1 MKILYFFLNLWVIFT
16 LHNPDI
22 MIIVCVSVMFAL
34 LSLASRYVSDR
45 SLVLLGTA
53 VLLFSLLWHAVTIP
67 SFEKGS
73 HFV

>member
-1 MKILYFFLNLWVIFT
+1 MPVFNNIKF
-16 LHNPDI
+16 
-22 MIIVCVSVMFAL
+22 IVCVLVMFAL

-67 SFEKGS
+67 SFEKGWYFLS
-73 HFV
+73 

>member
-1 MKILYFFLNLWVIFT
+1 
-16 LHNPDI
+16 
-22 MIIVCVSVMFAL
+22 MFAL

-67 SFEKGS
+67 SFEKGCS
-73 HFV
+73 FI

>member
-1 MKILYFFLNLWVIFT
+1 
-16 LHNPDI
+16 
-22 MIIVCVSVMFAL
+22 MFAL

-67 SFEKGS
+67 SFEKGC
-73 HFV
+73 HFLSVMESLLEFLNNLWGLGTE